1 MKKILL
7 KVSNGVL
14 EEWNNNINSKKTTDE
29 MHDISNAF
37 CMYLLESIN
46 KDKKSVTI
54 QFNNKERNK
63 KVTIWRE
70 Q

>member
-7 KVSNGVL
+7 EVSNGAI
-14 EEWNNNINSKKTTDE
+14 EEWNDNINSKRGTNE
-29 MHDISNAF
+29 IFDISYAF

-63 KVTIWRE
+63 KVTI
-70 Q
+70 